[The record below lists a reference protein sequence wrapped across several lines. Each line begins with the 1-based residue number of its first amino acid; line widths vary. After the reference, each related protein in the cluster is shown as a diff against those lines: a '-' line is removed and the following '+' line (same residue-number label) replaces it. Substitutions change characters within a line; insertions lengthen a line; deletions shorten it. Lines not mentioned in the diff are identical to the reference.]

1 MNLFMRHFSPQTH
14 HRIARMICQRVNIPI
29 RKVFARDRHRDYC
42 VTRQI
47 ISYVLHHHYKYKLSY
62 IGKMFNLDHSTIYH
76 GCKEVATQMQVNHAF
91 FEKVSG
97 IVDYVTTKVQKPKQ
111 KQPSTEY

>member
-1 MNLFMRHFSPQTH
+1 
-14 HRIARMICQRVNIPI
+14 
-29 RKVFARDRHRDYC
+29 
-42 VTRQI
+42 
-47 ISYVLHHHYKYKLSY
+47 
-62 IGKMFNLDHSTIYH
+62 MFNLDHSTIYH